1 MTDGKALQSG
11 EVRREVLRLA
21 LPVTASNLLHRMV
34 TAVDIFL
41 VGGLGAPAVAAVGL
55 GQLLVFISMTVV
67 WGLSTGTMVAVAQR
81 WGAGRQ
87 GEAGRIAI
95 HGLLATA
102 ALTVPLAGAGM
113 EWAEDAARLMGATP
127 AVQSLVDAYCRW
139 VFLVFPATAV
149 VHVLTST
156 MHGAGDTRT
165 PMWTYLILNLVH
177 VTVAVPLIYG
187 FLHLPA
193 LGVEG
198 AAIAVAS
205 TEVLGV
211 LLLWWQGSRRGYVV
225 VGGWDMACLRPVL
238 QIGWPVAVD
247 RLMWQAGQV
256 LYAKILLL
264 YGTAAFATHQL
275 GVNIESLSFLPG
287 LALGVAAATVVG
299 QSMGGGNLV
308 RARLGMV
315 EANRIGV
322 LFMGGMGLLFFLFP
336 GPLLQIFT
344 SDGEVVRLGE
354 IFLRIAAVSQIPL
367 AVTLA
372 LQGALRGAGD
382 TAYILGVTVLGI
394 WGVRIPLAAAAA
406 WWEFGVAYVWW
417 AFLLDWVARMLLLQ
431 RRCRSVHWERKGPEI
446 TALGVAPVPGN
457 G

>member
-1 MTDGKALQSG
+1 VTYGKTIERA

-113 EWAEDAARLMGATP
+113 GLAEDAARLMGATP

-275 GVNIESLSFLPG
+275 GINIESLSFLPG

-354 IFLRIAAVSQIPL
+354 TFLRIAAVSQIPL

-417 AFLLDWVARMLLLQ
+417 AFLLDWVARMVLLQ

>member
-1 MTDGKALQSG
+1 MTYGKTIERA

-95 HGLLATA
+95 HGLVATLI
-102 ALTVPLAGAGM
+102 LTVPLAGAGM

-225 VGGWDMACLRPVL
+225 VGGWDMAWLRPVL

-275 GVNIESLSFLPG
+275 GINIESLSFLPG

-354 IFLRIAAVSQIPL
+354 TFLRIAAVSQIPL

-406 WWEFGVAYVWW
+406 WLEFGVAYVWW
-417 AFLLDWVARMLLLQ
+417 AFLLDWVARMVLLQ